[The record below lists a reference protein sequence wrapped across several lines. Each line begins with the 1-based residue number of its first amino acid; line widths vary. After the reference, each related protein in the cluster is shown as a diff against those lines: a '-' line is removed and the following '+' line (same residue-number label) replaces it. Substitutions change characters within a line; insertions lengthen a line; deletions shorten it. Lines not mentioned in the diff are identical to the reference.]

1 MANILVVPVCPH
13 VDAVEVVEALAAA
26 LPEAA
31 VFNVLE
37 NAAEAERLIA
47 AGEADDWLDLL
58 IGRAAQVG
66 AKNLVIQGV
75 TPDAERV
82 FMAAQNVDLATS
94 FNARVVFA
102 AAEEGG
108 LGRRLKLAKQIFN
121 GKNVELAGVI
131 GCGAE
136 AAKEAGLP
144 YLGKVGVL
152 EGSAKLVEPQ
162 AEKMSPAQFRF
173 NMMESARKAN
183 KRIVLPEGA
192 EPRTVQAAAICH
204 EKGIARC
211 VLLAPRPAVMAVAEN
226 MGIELPD
233 SVEIIDPEDLMPQ
246 YVEPMVELRKSKG
259 LTPEQAC
266 EQLKD
271 TVVLGTMMMAQNDVD
286 GLVSGAIHTTANTIR
301 PALQLIKT
309 APGASIVS
317 SVFFMLLPGQVLAYA
332 DCAVNPNPTPEQ
344 LAEIAIQTAD
354 SAKAFGIEPR
364 VAMISYS
371 TGTSGAGPDVEAVAA
386 ATELVKQKR
395 PDIPVDGPLQYD
407 AACVPSVAK
416 SKAPNSPVAGK
427 ATVFVFPD
435 LNTGNCTYK
444 AVQRN
449 ANVLS
454 VGPMLQGLRKPVND
468 LSRGALVEDIV
479 YTIALTAIQ
488 AEQMAQ

>member
-66 AKNLVIQGV
+66 AKNRGIQGV

-108 LGRRLKLAKQIFN
+108 LDRRLKLAKQIFN

-233 SVEIIDPEDLMPQ
+233 SV
-246 YVEPMVELRKSKG
+246 
-259 LTPEQAC
+259 
-266 EQLKD
+266 
-271 TVVLGTMMMAQNDVD
+271 
-286 GLVSGAIHTTANTIR
+286 
-301 PALQLIKT
+301 
-309 APGASIVS
+309 
-317 SVFFMLLPGQVLAYA
+317 
-332 DCAVNPNPTPEQ
+332 
-344 LAEIAIQTAD
+344 
-354 SAKAFGIEPR
+354 
-364 VAMISYS
+364 
-371 TGTSGAGPDVEAVAA
+371 
-386 ATELVKQKR
+386 
-395 PDIPVDGPLQYD
+395 
-407 AACVPSVAK
+407 
-416 SKAPNSPVAGK
+416 
-427 ATVFVFPD
+427 
-435 LNTGNCTYK
+435 
-444 AVQRN
+444 
-449 ANVLS
+449 
-454 VGPMLQGLRKPVND
+454 
-468 LSRGALVEDIV
+468 
-479 YTIALTAIQ
+479 
-488 AEQMAQ
+488 